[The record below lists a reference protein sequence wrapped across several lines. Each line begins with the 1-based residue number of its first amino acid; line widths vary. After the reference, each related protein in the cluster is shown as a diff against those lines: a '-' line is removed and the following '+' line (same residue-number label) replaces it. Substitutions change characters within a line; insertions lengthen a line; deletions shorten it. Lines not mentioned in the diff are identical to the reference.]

1 MENPPIATPDPTTNN
16 NTDPQNLEI
25 EIKAP
30 ECPSADIRRYL
41 FESTD
46 RLRRCVEKVVDQY
59 MDDGYFQM
67 YACCGDG
74 KVLLYFGSHVEESKR
89 KQIMQSLQQ
98 SIIEC
103 LRMGEDPLPV
113 DTHLDL
119 MQHVFV
125 AYSLASASVVDLHTK
140 TL

>member
-1 MENPPIATPDPTTNN
+1 MENPPIATPASTTNT
-16 NTDPQNLEI
+16 NTDPQKLEI

-30 ECPSADIRRYL
+30 ECPYADIRRYL

-46 RLRRCVEKVVDQY
+46 KLRRCVERIVDRY
-59 MDDGYFQM
+59 MDDDFQ
-67 YACCGDG
+67 YYVCCGDG
-74 KVLLYFGSHVEESKR
+74 KVLLYFGSQVEEFKR
-89 KQIMQSLQQ
+89 KQIMESLEQ

-119 MQHVFV
+119 MLHVFV
-125 AYSLASASVVDLHTK
+125 AYSLASVSVVDLHRS
-140 TL
+140 